1 MNLGKMLAAG
11 KSFISGGASAAYREN
26 KRVYLPKFNTDKNP
40 FALKAMEPVASAAVA
55 PGKNPAIAAA
65 LVVAKAAVSA
75 QKISSPSAFAPAPV
89 RATNWTNKLNPF
101 RTTPAVAATPPP
113 MPTVQPE
120 LLSLEDV
127 KVIHNDLTDA
137 DVEVVPAKSRG
148 AKLPEVPML
157 PPAREPWE
165 FMGERLM
172 KSV

>member
-1 MNLGKMLAAG
+1 MKLGNMLAAG

-26 KRVYLPKFNTDKNP
+26 KRVYLPKFNSGKNP
-40 FALKAMEPVASAAVA
+40 FAPKAPEQNGAAVA
-55 PGKNPAIAAA
+55 PAKKVTLP
-65 LVVAKAAVSA
+65 VVAK
-75 QKISSPSAFAPAPV
+75 SPKLPALAPAPL
-89 RATNWTNKLNPF
+89 RATNWANKLNPF
-101 RTTPAVAATPPP
+101 RAAPVAATP

-120 LLSLEDV
+120 LLSLSGV

-148 AKLPEVPML
+148 AALPEAPML

>member
-1 MNLGKMLAAG
+1 MNLGNMLAAG

-26 KRVYLPKFNTDKNP
+26 KRVYVPKFNSDKNP
-40 FALKAMEPVASAAVA
+40 FLPKAAEKNVAASAPVKNAVA
-55 PGKNPAIAAA
+55 PVAP
-65 LVVAKAAVSA
+65 VVAKTSKMPAL
-75 QKISSPSAFAPAPV
+75 APAPL
-89 RATNWTNKLNPF
+89 RATNWANKLNPF
-101 RTTPAVAATPPP
+101 RSAPAAAPAP

-127 KVIHNDLTDA
+127 KVIHNDLSDV

-148 AKLPEVPML
+148 ATLPEVPLL

>member
-1 MNLGKMLAAG
+1 MIMNLGSMLAAG

-26 KRVYLPKFNTDKNP
+26 KRVYVPKFNSDKNP
-40 FALKAMEPVASAAVA
+40 FAPKTQEQNVVAPVAAKKIAPPVAVA
-55 PGKNPAIAAA
+55 SKKIPA
-65 LVVAKAAVSA
+65 L
-75 QKISSPSAFAPAPV
+75 APAPL
-89 RATNWTNKLNPF
+89 RATNWATKLNPF
-101 RTTPAVAATPPP
+101 RASPPAAP

-120 LLSLEDV
+120 LISLRDV

-148 AKLPEVPML
+148 AKPPEVPVL
-157 PPAREPWE
+157 PPSREPWE

>member
-1 MNLGKMLAAG
+1 MNLGSMLAAG

-26 KRVYLPKFNTDKNP
+26 KRVYLPKFNADRNP
-40 FALKAMEPVASAAVA
+40 FAPKALEPKAAAAACGAARAKPVARPVV
-55 PGKNPAIAAA
+55 AAA
-65 LVVAKAAVSA
+65 
-75 QKISSPSAFAPAPV
+75 QKLPSLAPMPL
-89 RATNWTNKLNPF
+89 RATNWANKLNPF
-101 RTTPAVAATPPP
+101 RTVPAVAAAP
-113 MPTVQPE
+113 MPSVQPE
-120 LLSLEDV
+120 LLSLDDV

-148 AKLPEVPML
+148 AALTEVPML

>member
-26 KRVYLPKFNTDKNP
+26 KRVYLPKFNADKNP
-40 FALKAMEPVASAAVA
+40 FALKATEPVAVAAA
-55 PGKNPAIAAA
+55 EPKKNSVIAAA
-65 LVVAKAAVSA
+65 LVVAKANVSA

-89 RATNWTNKLNPF
+89 RATNWANKLNPF
-101 RTTPAVAATPPP
+101 RVAPAVAATP

-137 DVEVVPAKSRG
+137 DVEVVPAKSRN
-148 AKLPEVPML
+148 ATLPEVPML

-165 FMGERLM
+165 FMGERLV

>member
-1 MNLGKMLAAG
+1 MNLGNMLAAG

-26 KRVYLPKFNTDKNP
+26 KRVYVPKFNSDKNP
-40 FALKAMEPVASAAVA
+40 FVPKAIEKNVAAAPVKKAAAPAAPAVA
-55 PGKNPAIAAA
+55 NTSKLPA
-65 LVVAKAAVSA
+65 L
-75 QKISSPSAFAPAPV
+75 APAPL
-89 RATNWTNKLNPF
+89 RATNWANKLNPF
-101 RTTPAVAATPPP
+101 RSAPPVAATP

>member
-1 MNLGKMLAAG
+1 MNLGNMLAAG

-40 FALKAMEPVASAAVA
+40 FAPKTLEQ
-55 PGKNPAIAAA
+55 
-65 LVVAKAAVSA
+65 KAAVPAPMPPSAKQVSRPVVVTA
-75 QKISSPSAFAPAPV
+75 QKLPALAPTPL
-89 RATNWTNKLNPF
+89 RATNWANKLNPF
-101 RTTPAVAATPPP
+101 RAAPAVAATPMP
-113 MPTVQPE
+113 MGQPE
-120 LLSLEDV
+120 LLSLNDV

-137 DVEVVPAKSRG
+137 DVEVVPAKSRN
-148 AKLPEVPML
+148 ATLPEVPML

>member
-1 MNLGKMLAAG
+1 MNLGNMLAAG

-26 KRVYLPKFNTDKNP
+26 KRVYLPKFNADKNP
-40 FALKAMEPVASAAVA
+40 FAPKATEPVASVAVA
-55 PGKNPAIAAA
+55 PGKNSAIAAA
-65 LVVAKAAVSA
+65 LAVAKANVSA
-75 QKISSPSAFAPAPV
+75 QKISSPSAFEPAPV
-89 RATNWTNKLNPF
+89 RATNWANKLNPF
-101 RTTPAVAATPPP
+101 RAAPVAAAAP

-137 DVEVVPAKSRG
+137 DVEVVPAKSRNVT
-148 AKLPEVPML
+148 LPEVPML

-165 FMGERLM
+165 FMGERLV

>member
-1 MNLGKMLAAG
+1 MNLGNMLAAG

-26 KRVYLPKFNTDKNP
+26 KRVYLPKFNSDKNP
-40 FALKAMEPVASAAVA
+40 F
-55 PGKNPAIAAA
+55 
-65 LVVAKAAVSA
+65 VAKAAAPTTVKAVAIPVAAKQVAKSVVA
-75 QKISSPSAFAPAPV
+75 KSQKMPSLAPAPL
-89 RATNWTNKLNPF
+89 RATNWANKLNPF
-101 RTTPAVAATPPP
+101 RSAPTVAATP

-120 LLSLEDV
+120 LLSLNDV

-148 AKLPEVPML
+148 AALPEVPML

-165 FMGERLM
+165 FMGERLV

>member
-26 KRVYLPKFNTDKNP
+26 KRVYLPKFNADKNP
-40 FALKAMEPVASAAVA
+40 FALKATEPVAVAAA
-55 PGKNPAIAAA
+55 EPRKNSAIAAA
-65 LVVAKAAVSA
+65 LVVAKANVSA
-75 QKISSPSAFAPAPV
+75 QRISSPLAPAPV
-89 RATNWTNKLNPF
+89 RATNWANKLNPF
-101 RTTPAVAATPPP
+101 RAAPAVAATP

-127 KVIHNDLTDA
+127 KVIYNDLTDA
-137 DVEVVPAKSRG
+137 DVEVVPAKSRNVT
-148 AKLPEVPML
+148 LPEVPML

-165 FMGERLM
+165 FMGERLV